1 MEQEDQNPQSP
12 EKLPA
17 PLAPLVSTAGNQ
29 PDTKDANSGRLSSE
43 PLEGND
49 SDSDCEPVLEL
60 VFSKRLQK
68 HVLRP
73 VRVPQSKAASILEN
87 KAIEVVSRAQVHLLS
102 AKNEENEENEENY
115 LGPETLTK
123 QAPGSRQEKTPLS
136 QLL

>member
-73 VRVPQSKAASILEN
+73 VRVPQSKAASIL
-87 KAIEVVSRAQVHLLS
+87 
-102 AKNEENEENEENY
+102 
-115 LGPETLTK
+115 GPETLTK